1 MIRERS
7 RHWSNA
13 LFANEKTSE
22 EQKKNISKVLGPN
35 VDKQNEDIGNTDFM
49 FRSLNPVFSVF
60 SVC

>member
-22 EQKKNISKVLGPN
+22 EQKKNICKVLGPN
-35 VDKQNEDIGNTDFM
+35 VDKQNEDIGNTDFI
-49 FRSLNPVFSVF
+49 
-60 SVC
+60 

>member
-22 EQKKNISKVLGPN
+22 EQKKNISKVLGQN
-35 VDKQNEDIGNTDFM
+35 VDKQNEDICNTDFM